1 MLFQVPGHVEVRSA
15 QGRVIHLRPREKA
28 VLGVLLLH
36 AGLSCSADTLL
47 QDVWGM
53 TSPQTPA
60 ASSASSY
67 PASVRPSSPGA

>member
-1 MLFQVPGHVEVRSA
+1 MLFQVLGHVEVRSA
-15 QGRVIHLRPREKA
+15 RGRVIHLRPREKA

-36 AGLSCSADTLL
+36 AGTSCSADMLL

-60 ASSASSY
+60 ALSAWSY
-67 PASVRPSSPGA
+67 RASGGPSSPGA